1 MTFLTLLS
9 LPSVLKTRAVHGV
22 AVSTTTVPWRS
33 SPTQSLEIYY
43 ILTVSRA
50 VRNNLLF
57 ATFAICTVSVFAS
70 FRWRHIQTL
79 SYATWQI
86 KSLYIFNSLCPLL
99 YCDEV

>member
-1 MTFLTLLS
+1 M
-9 LPSVLKTRAVHGV
+9 HGV

-57 ATFAICTVSVFAS
+57 ATFAICILVFECGYVCKFLRTKLHGHSSCECHTV
-70 FRWRHIQTL
+70 L
-79 SYATWQI
+79 
-86 KSLYIFNSLCPLL
+86 
-99 YCDEV
+99 